1 MTCMHIVLHYTQLE
15 NKQYIRIVNTSSLD
29 AYTTEYTSIYKQEII
44 PSDIHVF
51 HNHGDV
57 YERIVSDMKFKK
69 FKQFKIQKM
78 YSNLLEISDA
88 STDVLQAFRD
98 FFQSK
103 INIYIQDEDDAD
115 YFQIPK
121 LLKDDKKLVKIIY
134 DDATTFELLSI
145 EKTPTNSFAM
155 SKQHLFA
162 LAAVYIDQKCIDMRD
177 AAFKFNSGDSQLE
190 VCIDL
195 RSIIINTNKL
205 TCPDIERIFE
215 TLGFSIDFIKS
226 IQRTFNDD
234 SPSSYEPYAAC
245 CKYAQFNFDQQEL
258 SHGLYESFD
267 KPIKSTI
274 PLKSY
279 VYENLISN
287 IIYIFEKE
295 LEYLAEFKKHAPL
308 DQVSSKISTFINT
321 HQIKQ
326 QDIQELQTLLSVFE
340 SSKMNRQHE
349 LTKQYV
355 EKHKN
360 DNEETLATIVVDNVK
375 RYLNDHIDVIN
386 QNQIGQDLVELGVIK
401 TRKSKGYVY
410 GINDTN
416 NLCNTPK
423 DFKPFKLWPAEH
435 KPHIDKI
442 MADFR
447 PTPQNIINTDLSK
460 FNMSSTV
467 FAIPKTTEKE
477 LSIFK
482 DFPTVEEFLVK

>member
-1 MTCMHIVLHYTQLE
+1 MTCMHIVIHYTELE

-29 AYTTEYTSIYKQEII
+29 AYTTEYTTIYKQEIN

-78 YSNLLEISDA
+78 YSNLLEISDVA
-88 STDVLQAFRD
+88 ANVLVLQVFRD

-103 INIYIQDEDDAD
+103 IDIYIQDEDDTD
-115 YFQIPK
+115 YFQLPN

-134 DDATTFELLSI
+134 DDSTTFELIKI
-145 EKTPTNSFAM
+145 EKTPTNCFAM

-162 LAAVYIDQKCIDMRD
+162 LAAAYIDQKCIDMRD
-177 AAFKFNSGDSQLE
+177 ATFKFNSSDSQLQ
-190 VCIDL
+190 VSIDL

-234 SPSSYEPYAAC
+234 SLSSYEPYAAC
-245 CKYAQFNFDQQEL
+245 CKYAQFNFDQPEL
-258 SHGLYESFD
+258 SCGLYESFD
-267 KPIKSTI
+267 KPIKSS
-274 PLKSY
+274 PPSKSY

-308 DQVSSKISTFINT
+308 DQVSGKISTFINT
-321 HQIKQ
+321 NQIKH

-416 NLCNTPK
+416 DFSKRPFDSPK
-423 DFKPFKLWPAEH
+423 DFKPFSLWPTEH

-447 PTPQNIINTDLSK
+447 PTPQNIINTDLSQ
-460 FNMSSTV
+460 FNSLCHS
-467 FAIPKTTEKE
+467 KNY
-477 LSIFK
+477 
-482 DFPTVEEFLVK
+482 